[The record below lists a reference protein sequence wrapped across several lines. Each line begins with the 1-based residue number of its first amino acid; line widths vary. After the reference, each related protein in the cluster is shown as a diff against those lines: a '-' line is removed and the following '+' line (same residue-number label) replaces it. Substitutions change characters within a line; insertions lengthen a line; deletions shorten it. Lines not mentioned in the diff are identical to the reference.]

1 MAGKYIMTWQ
11 KKPLFSDLWKY
22 IVEVV
27 GLSKLQLLKF
37 FNRFQLK
44 NDSQQPLPCSPPLWH
59 LPSLDPPQMLFCRCV
74 TIKRSHAHARE
85 LREAM
90 IPPKGA
96 AVHPRKATT

>member
-37 FNRFQLK
+37 FEDLQESN
-44 NDSQQPLPCSPPLWH
+44 PL
-59 LPSLDPPQMLFCRCV
+59 
-74 TIKRSHAHARE
+74 
-85 LREAM
+85 
-90 IPPKGA
+90 
-96 AVHPRKATT
+96 